1 MDEQFLAARAVDPGL
16 EWPLESFTIRKTLRG
31 MFEGTGRYP
40 DVSWTWHPRHYAST
54 LKTKIVY
61 EAYPNSQDEVDAMAR
76 KLRLPHR
83 VLYDP

>member
-1 MDEQFLAARAVDPGL
+1 
-16 EWPLESFTIRKTLRG
+16 